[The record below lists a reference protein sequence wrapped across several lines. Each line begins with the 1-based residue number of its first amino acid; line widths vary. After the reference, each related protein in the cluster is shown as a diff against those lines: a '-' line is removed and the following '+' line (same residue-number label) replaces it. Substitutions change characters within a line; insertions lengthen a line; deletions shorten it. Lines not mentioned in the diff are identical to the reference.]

1 VVLAVWRS
9 GAQEA
14 RLLLRDWCESLI
26 IAVCTSNSSTQT
38 ALTTARSRR
47 RRRSSS
53 SGPLTPQQA
62 LRNPSIIATLQLIY
76 GLLHSSVLLGNGLCP
91 SDKRTAK
98 LSEWLRLEPGLLQLA
113 VYPKARGYAADC
125 ATVTATDIQLTRRL
139 CDMSSSSSSGGSDG
153 RSGIGSVL
161 VIDAL
166 TLLAVIIVDGNISA
180 ATIASTALGTW
191 LQRRQALA
199 ATGYP
204 VVQTVV
210 CCANDA
216 VACTVLNT
224 LLVDD
229 SSVADLADG
238 FQHFVEQLRTAAET
252 ALQIK

>member
-1 VVLAVWRS
+1 VWRS

-14 RLLLRDWCESLI
+14 RFLLRDWCESLI

-53 SGPLTPQQA
+53 SSGPLTPQQA
-62 LRNPSIIATLQLIY
+62 LRNPSIIATLQLVY
-76 GLLHSSVLLGNGLCP
+76 GLLRSSVLLGSGSCS
-91 SDKRTAK
+91 SDKRTAQ

-113 VYPKARGYAADC
+113 IYPKARGYAADC
-125 ATVTATDIQLTRRL
+125 ATVTATDIQLTHRS
-139 CDMSSSSSSGGSDG
+139 CQMSCSSSSSGDSS

-166 TLLAVIIVDGNISA
+166 TLVAVISADSNIST
-180 ATIASTALGTW
+180 ATIASTAVGTW

-199 ATGYP
+199 AVGYP

-216 VACTVLNT
+216 VAHAVLNT
-224 LLVDD
+224 VLVDD
-229 SSVADLADG
+229 SSVSGIADC
-238 FQHFVEQLRTAAET
+238 FKHFVEQLRTAAET